1 MGWFRLPLL
10 GQEIFQ
16 VQRLGIHGQSAVG
29 GEGPGRL
36 GFVPIKLNAVLIRI
50 AEIKS
55 FADSVIRCPLEGNAC
70 PDQSLQGI
78 GKFGPGGIKDGEMKE
93 PRSPGGG
100 GMTSLALPRIES
112 DVMMIP
118 ACCEKRRLP
127 TVTLG
132 HLKAEDIPVEVD
144 GAIKVGDLEVDM
156 PDARTRMDG
165 AFQ

>member
-1 MGWFRLPLL
+1 ML

-16 VQRLGIHGQSAVG
+16 IQRLRIHSQSAVRG
-29 GEGPGRL
+29 AGPGLL

-55 FADSVIRCPLEGNAC
+55 FADSVIRCPIERNTC

-78 GKFGPGGIKDGEMKE
+78 SKLGSGGIENGEMEKSR
-93 PRSPGGG
+93 RSGGG
-100 GMTSLALPRIES
+100 RMTSLALPRIES

-118 ACCEKRRLP
+118 ACREKRRLP
-127 TVTLG
+127 PVTLG
-132 HLKAEDIPVEVD
+132 HLKAEDILVEVD

-156 PDARTRMDG
+156 PDARTRMDW